1 MESQNNL
8 AHPRSCRIKRNVVK
22 SVKQIGAQRIT
33 LSLFITFEGPDG
45 CGKTTQARLLAEFLR
60 ARGYVVEL
68 TREPG
73 GTAIGEQIRN
83 VILSTRNRAMRAET
97 EVLLFSAARAQ
108 IVAEL
113 IRPALAA
120 GKIVLCDR
128 YYDST
133 FAYQGYGLGLDL
145 NALRAITRFATGSLV
160 PAVTFYVDVPVEI
173 GLARRQRGETNRLDQ
188 KDVEYHTR
196 VRNGYLELA
205 RAEPARFVIVDGTR
219 AIEQVQRDIRAHL
232 LRVLETRQ

>member
-1 MESQNNL
+1 
-8 AHPRSCRIKRNVVK
+8 
-22 SVKQIGAQRIT
+22 

-45 CGKTTQARLLAEFLR
+45 SGKTTQARLLAEYLQAR
-60 ARGYVVEL
+60 AHAVIY

-73 GTAIGEQIRN
+73 GTEISEQIRD
-83 VILSTRNRAMRAET
+83 VILSPRNRAMQNQA

-120 GKIVLCDR
+120 NKIVICDR

-133 FAYQGYGLGLDL
+133 LAYQGYGLGLDL
-145 NALRAITRFATGSLV
+145 DALRAITRFATGGLA
-160 PAVTFYVDVPVEI
+160 PDLTFYVDVPAEV

-188 KDVEYHTR
+188 KDVAYHTR

-205 RAEPARFVIVDGTR
+205 RAEPQRFVIVDGTR
-219 AIEQVQRDIRAHL
+219 AIDLVQQDIRARL
-232 LRVLETRQ
+232 MQELNASPLTGE